1 MSSYS
6 ALGFDAEPLPIL
18 VHDGSRLDWHT
29 AHYSATVALKRQAS
43 AIVHELRNAPE
54 MEDLL
59 SIGDAIYATE
69 IRCPRTM
76 LSRVE
81 PSDGYEQVIE
91 WHDSE
96 RNDDLYL
103 IPGIIA
109 ARDTTLSASGLHP
122 LIHGGRTSVNIPAG
136 WWLARGGEY
145 QFTPL
150 LVSLLRFV
158 KDSDGVLQPGTMSV
172 EEADLSGNPYFKV
185 TLAAE
190 LYDHR
195 REHRDIQIA
204 ALIAAFGL
212 LPRST
217 MARGRDGEYREN
229 ADCPLAQAL
238 RSRFE
243 EADPPMP
250 DWDSEYFDPAKAAT
264 SMENFWI
271 AAEDDE

>member
-1 MSSYS
+1 MS
-6 ALGFDAEPLPIL
+6 ATDAFGTGPEPLPVL
-18 VHDGSRLDWHT
+18 AHDGSRLDWI
-29 AHYSATVALKRQAS
+29 AAKYSATVALQRQAS
-43 AIVHELRNAPE
+43 AVIHELRDAPE
-54 MEDLL
+54 IEALL
-59 SIGDAIYATE
+59 SKGDAVYATE

-81 PSDGYEQVIE
+81 HAEGTSQLIN
-91 WHDSE
+91 WHEAE

-103 IPGIIA
+103 IPGIVAI
-109 ARDTTLSASGLHP
+109 RDTSITASGLHP
-122 LIHGGRTSVNIPAG
+122 LVQGDRTSVDIPAG

-150 LVSLLRFV
+150 LVNLLRFV
-158 KDSDGVLQPGTMSV
+158 KDNDGELKPGTMSV
-172 EEADLSGNPYFKV
+172 EEAELSGNPYFKV

-195 REHRDIQIA
+195 REDRDVQIA

-217 MARGRDGEYREN
+217 MARGRDGEDGEN

-238 RSRFE
+238 RSRLE
-243 EADPPMP
+243 DVEPPLA
-250 DWDSEYFDPAKAAT
+250 DWDSEFFDPARAAT

-271 AAEDDE
+271 DTGDDE